1 MICHIHVSS
10 GYANE
15 VGEAFRAQVHVN
27 VVRASYGVA
36 SAYVIADAVHKGGQA
51 AKVGT
56 NNLEIITIT

>member
-1 MICHIHVSS
+1 MNKNIKMSSFGSNYLYFS

-15 VGEAFRAQVHVN
+15 VGEAFRAQVRVN

-51 AKVGT
+51 AQVS
-56 NNLEIITIT
+56 